1 MSAGRELKGAGHSQ
15 ILSRWLW
22 TGIDLIFPPSC
33 AGCGKPSIRWCC
45 DCESKII
52 AINGPTCYICG
63 LPRTKPG
70 FCQRCSVNRPAFAKL
85 RSWAV
90 YSDPIRKALLRLKY
104 SNDVGLGE
112 IFASKLLDLFPG
124 LGWNVDLV
132 VPVPLGRFRQ
142 RQRGYNQSDLIARI
156 FAASIGILYD
166 PKVLS
171 RNRETR
177 SQVELELDERE
188 VNVKGAFTAMSDRIR
203 DKKILV
209 IDDIAT
215 TGATL
220 SACSEALL
228 AAGAAEILAITVA
241 RAL

>member
-1 MSAGRELKGAGHSQ
+1 M
-15 ILSRWLW
+15 
-22 TGIDLIFPPSC
+22 
-33 AGCGKPSIRWCC
+33 
-45 DCESKII
+45 
-52 AINGPTCYICG
+52 
-63 LPRTKPG
+63 
-70 FCQRCSVNRPAFAKL
+70 
-85 RSWAV
+85 
-90 YSDPIRKALLRLKY
+90 LRLKY